1 MVQSFYALL
10 LAPWLALV
18 SAVPSAPQKPPEV
31 TLVRVDKSDH
41 TLQLLA
47 GDTVVR
53 SYRVALGPGGLGPKR
68 YEGDMTTPTG
78 RYLLQGRFAL
88 YHQFINVTY
97 PNPDDRARHAEL
109 RKRGEIPEGRG
120 VGFGIGLHGV
130 GSAELAGVHKASDW
144 TAGCIAVD
152 DAEIDEISALVK
164 DGTPIEI
171 QD

>member
-1 MVQSFYALL
+1 MVQSLHALL
-10 LAPWLALV
+10 LAPWLMLG
-18 SAVPSAPQKPPEV
+18 SAVPAAAKKPPEI
-31 TLVRVDKSDH
+31 TLVRVDKSEH
-41 TLQLLA
+41 RLELVA
-47 GDTVVR
+47 GDAVYK
-53 SYRVALGPGGLGPKR
+53 SYAVALGPGGLGPKR

-78 RYLLQGRFAL
+78 RYLLRGRFAL

-97 PNPDDRARHAEL
+97 PNAEDRARHAEL

-130 GSAELAGVHKASDW
+130 GRAELAGVHKRTDW

>member
-1 MVQSFYALL
+1 MLHSFYALFV
-10 LAPWLALV
+10 APWLAFV
-18 SAVPSAPQKPPEV
+18 SAMPAAPQRSPEV
-31 TLVRVDKSDH
+31 TLVRVDKSEH
-41 TLQLLA
+41 SLELFA
-47 GDTVVR
+47 GDAVIK

-68 YEGDMTTPTG
+68 YEGDLTTPTG
-78 RYLLQGRFAL
+78 RYLLRGRFAL

-97 PNPDDRARHAEL
+97 PNAEDRARHAEL
-109 RKRGEIPEGRG
+109 KKRGEIPEGRG

-130 GSAELAGVHKASDW
+130 GRAELAGVHKQSDW

-171 QD
+171 RD